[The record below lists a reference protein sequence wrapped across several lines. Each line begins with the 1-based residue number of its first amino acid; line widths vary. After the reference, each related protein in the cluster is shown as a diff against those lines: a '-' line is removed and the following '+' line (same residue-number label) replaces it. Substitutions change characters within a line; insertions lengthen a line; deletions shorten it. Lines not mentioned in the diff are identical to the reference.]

1 MTLRLF
7 GIPESSY
14 VWTARILL
22 QEKQVPYDLSMAG
35 ATGLMDMH
43 KSPDIDRHPFRKIP
57 ILEHD
62 GRRIFE
68 MTAICRYIDTVF
80 GGRKCTPEDPYDA
93 AMNDQWISVVAS
105 YVDRAVIRRLVL
117 PSVIGRMT
125 GKKPD
130 ADKLKRAAE
139 DADHAL
145 GVLEP
150 VFAAKNYFLGDTPMT
165 ADFFLWPILYYM
177 KRLPAGARLL
187 RKHTNVSGVLANAM
201 TYPSFAATMPKAG

>member
-35 ATGLMDMH
+35 APGLMDMH

-130 ADKLKRAAE
+130 ADKLKGAAE

>member
-7 GIPESSY
+7 GRPESSY
-14 VWTARILL
+14 VWTTRILL
-22 QEKQVPYDLSMAG
+22 QEKEVPYNLSMEG
-35 ATGLMDMH
+35 STGLMDMH
-43 KSPDIDRHPFRKIP
+43 RSPDIARHPFRKIP

-80 GGRKCTPEDPYDA
+80 GGRKCAPEDPYESA
-93 AMNDQWISVVAS
+93 LNDQWISVVAS
-105 YVDRAVIRRLVL
+105 YVDRPVIRRLVL
-117 PSVIGRMT
+117 PSVIARLNGT
-125 GKKPD
+125 KPD
-130 ADKLKRAAE
+130 AEKLKRAAE

-145 GVLEP
+145 GVLDEA
-150 VFAAKNYFLGDTPMT
+150 FAGRNTFLGGKPTT

-187 RKHTNVSGVLANAM
+187 REHANVSGALEYATNH
-201 TYPSFAATMPKAG
+201 PSFAATMPKAG